1 MPRKSKKKTKKKVV
15 KKRSEKRVSKKKTT
29 RKAKA
34 KKTAPK
40 SKGIPSSRVIGIVT
54 HYFPHVEAAV
64 IKLKKPLSVGDTVLI
79 KGHTTSFEQKIES
92 MQVDHVPIQKAK
104 KGDEIGLMV
113 SERVREHDLV
123 LFPE

>member
-1 MPRKSKKKTKKKVV
+1 MPRKSKKKAKKKVA
-15 KKRSEKRVSKKKTT
+15 KKRSVKRISKKKTI
-29 RKAKA
+29 KKKKA
-34 KKTAPK
+34 KKATAK
-40 SKGIPSSRVIGIVT
+40 SRGVSPAKVIGVVT

-79 KGHTTSFEQKIES
+79 KGHTTDFEQKIES

-113 SERVREHDLV
+113 SKRVREHDLI
-123 LFPE
+123 LFPD